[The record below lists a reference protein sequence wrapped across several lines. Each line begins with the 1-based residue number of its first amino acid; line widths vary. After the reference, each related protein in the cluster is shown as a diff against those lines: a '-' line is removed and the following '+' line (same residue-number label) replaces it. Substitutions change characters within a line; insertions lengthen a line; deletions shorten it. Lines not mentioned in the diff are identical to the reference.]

1 MILCTLGVTVS
12 AEEQAETIPENLES
26 NQEIASE
33 TTVLSETINKYFIWT
48 IPSACTI
55 DNETTD
61 LTVTVN
67 EAHLAS
73 NERLEICVIGIDES
87 GKMQLANGDRKS
99 SKLTIKK
106 GDTALSKF
114 TSDIILTV
122 LSSDYNSGSSESQ
135 SATIT
140 IERQRNKFQFA
151 GSYNANLKFSATIKT
166 NNS

>member
-1 MILCTLGVTVS
+1 MILCTLGATVS
-12 AEEQAETIPENLES
+12 AEEQIETIPENPES

-48 IPSACTI
+48 IPSTCAI

-99 SKLTIKK
+99 SELTIKK
-106 GDTALSKF
+106 GGTALSRF
-114 TSDIILTV
+114 TNKIILTV
-122 LSSDYNSGSSESQ
+122 LSSDYNSGGSESQ

-140 IERQRNKFQFA
+140 IERHRNKFQFA